1 MVSVIP
7 TEALGAQTHDVYT
20 LVMNRT
26 LFSFIIGASA
36 LITPVAALAAPNTL
50 TYTYEH
56 HIISVQVSARPE
68 WKQPKRTWLYRGVPA
83 IPPARLQSCGDEP
96 LTEDGWSSRIDTG
109 WNDAAIQQTLRS
121 TIVDVLDR
129 DAGSVVIRQSST
141 GAISFEGEGL
151 TGRAVAVQKLVALTK
166 AALDQN
172 ISTIVIPV
180 DETQPTIVVDD
191 ALRALGI
198 KEVVTI
204 GESVFVG
211 SPLSRRHNIRVGVE
225 KFNGHLIPQGS
236 VFSFVETLGP
246 VNQYTGYKKELVIQG
261 DATLPDYGGGL
272 CQVSTTAYRGPWEYG
287 LPILQRKNHSY
298 AVSYYSPQGT
308 DATIYPPNV
317 DIKFRN
323 DTPGALLIQSFLDD
337 QSRAFFIYYGTR
349 DDRQTDVFGP
359 FISDRKS
366 APKEERISYTTDI
379 PPGEKRKAGE
389 RHDGMNV
396 VWYRNITRTGSGTMT
411 ERVFSSYQT
420 RPLYWQIGVTQEE
433 MARRTGTALSETPS
447 WLPSSEDRNTPSSDA
462 R

>member
-1 MVSVIP
+1 MRMKL
-7 TEALGAQTHDVYT
+7 T
-20 LVMNRT
+20 
-26 LFSFIIGASA
+26 SFIIGASSF
-36 LITPVAALAAPNTL
+36 IIPVTVFAAPSTL

-56 HIISVQVSARPE
+56 HIISVQVSAHPK

-83 IPPARLQSCGDEP
+83 IPPARLLSCGDEP
-96 LTEDGWSSRIDTG
+96 LTEDGWSTRFDTG
-109 WNDAAIQQTLRS
+109 WNDGAIQQTLRS
-121 TIVDVLDR
+121 VIADVLDR

-141 GAISFEGEGL
+141 GAITFQGAGL
-151 TGRAVAVQKLVALTK
+151 TGRAVELQKLLSLTRK
-166 AALDQN
+166 ALDEN
-172 ISTIVIPV
+172 VSTIVIPV
-180 DETQPTIVVDD
+180 IETQPAIVVDD
-191 ALRALGI
+191 ALRAQGI
-198 KEVVTI
+198 TEVVTV

-287 LPILQRKNHSY
+287 LPIVQRKNHSY

-308 DATIYPPNV
+308 DATIYPPSV

-323 DTPGALLIQSFLDD
+323 DTPGALLIQSFVDD
-337 QSRAFFIYYGTR
+337 HSRAFFIYYGTR
-349 DDRQTDVFGP
+349 DDRQADVFGP
-359 FISDRKS
+359 FISDRKT
-366 APKEERISYTTDI
+366 APKEEKISYTTDL
-379 PPGEKRKAGE
+379 PVGEKRKAGE
-389 RHDGMNV
+389 RHDGMTV
-396 VWYRNITRTGSGTMT
+396 LWYRNIARQGSGTT
-411 ERVFSSYQT
+411 VERVFSLYQA
-420 RPLYWQIGVTQEE
+420 RPLYWQIGVTPEE

-447 WLPSSEDRNTPSSDA
+447 WLPSNEDRNTDSSSA